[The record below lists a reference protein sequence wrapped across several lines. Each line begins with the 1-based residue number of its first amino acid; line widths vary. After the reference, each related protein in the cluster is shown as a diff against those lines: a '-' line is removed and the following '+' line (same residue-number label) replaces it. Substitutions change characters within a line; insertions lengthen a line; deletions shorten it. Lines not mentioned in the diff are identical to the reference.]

1 MTITEANEDNL
12 PTSKLENLVFKRPP
26 TSPLKINQ
34 EIAVKDYENQ
44 EDVVIEIP
52 DIKVDIPPKRVE
64 ERVDFA

>member
-1 MTITEANEDNL
+1 MTEVNEDNL

-26 TSPLKINQ
+26 PSPLKITQ
-34 EIAVKDYENQ
+34 DKAVKDYENQ

-64 ERVDFA
+64 REKVDLA

>member
-1 MTITEANEDNL
+1 MTEANEDYL

-26 TSPLKINQ
+26 PSPLKITQ
-34 EIAVKDYENQ
+34 EKPVKDYENQ

-64 ERVDFA
+64 KEKVDLA